1 MKAYS
6 AALASGPDGTHS
18 NAAMTFVGPGS
29 EKSNASLCRAL
40 QEFAVRSK
48 EARAIVCPLG
58 EGPISSGFTPAAAG
72 AMMALCPKSTGPK
85 KSPSLKCAPPMCAV
99 S

>member
-72 AMMALCPKSTGPK
+72 AMMALCPKSNDRR
-85 KSPSLKCAPPMCAV
+85 KSPLPRCAQPAFV
-99 S
+99 VF